1 MSKGDHLQTLLKNFV
16 DSQQEIEIAFLY
28 SNQGLLISKYL
39 KEEESSSN
47 TDDSEG
53 VYGAITTLV
62 DNLLNKI
69 SLEYKIGNYGTGS
82 FETADHRIVYVET
95 GSEAILMLVC
105 NYNINLNNLF
115 PIAYLVAEKITQLLE
130 DSFDFRF
137 NTLGIPNLN
146 IDESI
151 NIGLENF
158 EIKPAK
164 TIINGVYADHQI
176 KRTEN
181 VKKMFKLIV
190 LGDAA
195 VGKTTLV
202 NRFLRKEQIGDYRP
216 TLGINIA
223 TQNYYVQ
230 GYKDDIIQFLIF
242 DLAGQE
248 FFKRV
253 RHEYYTGANCAF
265 IVYDVTRKDTF
276 NEASN
281 FWFNDAR
288 KELGNIP
295 IVLVG
300 NKMDLVEQREVST
313 EEGVAEAS
321 KLGCS
326 FIETSALE
334 NLNVQDTFKIVGIGL
349 FFQSLEDLEDYD
361 EI

>member
-1 MSKGDHLQTLLKNFV
+1 MSKGEHLQTVLKNFV

-28 SNQGLLISKYL
+28 SNQGLLISKYI
-39 KEEESSSN
+39 KDEELSSN
-47 TDDSEG
+47 TDDSES
-53 VYGAITTLV
+53 VYGALTALV
-62 DNLLNKI
+62 DSLLNKI

-95 GSEAILMLVC
+95 GSEAILLLVC
-105 NYNINLNNLF
+105 SYKINLNKLF

-130 DSFDFRF
+130 DSFDFRY
-137 NTLGIPNLN
+137 NTLDIPNLN
-146 IDESI
+146 IDYSF

-158 EIKPAK
+158 EIKPPK
-164 TIINGVYADHQI
+164 TVIDGVYADHHI

-181 VKKMFKLIV
+181 IKKMFKLIV

-202 NRFLRKEQIGDYRP
+202 NRFLRKEQIKDYRP

-223 TQNYYVQ
+223 TQNYRIQ
-230 GYKDDIIQFLIF
+230 GYKDDTIQFLIF

-253 RHEYYTGANCAF
+253 RHEYYRGANCAF
-265 IVYDVTRKDTF
+265 IIYDATRKDTF
-276 NEASN
+276 KEATN
-281 FWFNDAR
+281 FWFYDAR

-295 IVLVG
+295 IVLVA
-300 NKMDLVEQREVST
+300 NKIDLVEQREVST
-313 EEGVAEAS
+313 GEGVAAAS

-334 NLNVQDTFKIVGIGL
+334 NVNVQDTFKIVGIGL
-349 FFQSLEDLEDYD
+349 FFQSLEDHEEND

>member
-1 MSKGDHLQTLLKNFV
+1 MSKGEYLQTLLKNFV

-28 SNQGLLISKYL
+28 SNQGLLISKYI
-39 KEEESSSN
+39 KEEQSSSN
-47 TDDSEG
+47 TDDSDS

-62 DNLLNKI
+62 DSLLNKI
-69 SLEYKIGNYGTGS
+69 SLEYKIGHYGTGS
-82 FETADHRIVYVET
+82 FETSEHRIVYVET

-105 NYNINLNNLF
+105 NYDINLNKLF

-130 DSFDFRF
+130 DSFDFRY
-137 NTLGIPNLN
+137 NTLDIPNLN
-146 IDESI
+146 IDNGF

-158 EIKPAK
+158 EINPPK
-164 TIINGVYADHQI
+164 TVIDGVYANHQI
-176 KRTEN
+176 KRNEN
-181 VKKMFKLIV
+181 IKKMFKLII

-202 NRFLRKEQIGDYRP
+202 NRFLRKEQVTDYRP

-223 TQNYYVQ
+223 TQNYHIQ
-230 GYKDDIIQFLIF
+230 GFKDDTIKFLIF

-253 RHEYYTGANCAF
+253 RHEYYKGANCAF
-265 IVYDVTRKDTF
+265 ITYDATRKDTF
-276 NEASN
+276 KEATN

-300 NKMDLVEQREVST
+300 NKIDLAEQREVST

-349 FFQSLEDLEDYD
+349 FFQSLEDLEDND

>member
-1 MSKGDHLQTLLKNFV
+1 MSKGEYLQTLLKNFV

-28 SNQGLLISKYL
+28 SNQGLLISKYI
-39 KEEESSSN
+39 KGKESSSN
-47 TDDSEG
+47 TDDSED

-62 DNLLNKI
+62 DSLLNKI
-69 SLEYKIGNYGTGS
+69 SLEYKIGHYGSGS
-82 FETADHRIVYVET
+82 FETSEHRIVYVET
-95 GSEAILMLVC
+95 GSEAILLLVC
-105 NYNINLNNLF
+105 NYDINLNKFF

-137 NTLGIPNLN
+137 NTLYIPDLNL
-146 IDESI
+146 DYSF

-164 TIINGVYADHQI
+164 TVIDGVYADHHI
-176 KRTEN
+176 KRNEN
-181 VKKMFKLIV
+181 IKKMFKLIV

-202 NRFLRKEQIGDYRP
+202 NRFLRKEQVNDYRP

-223 TQNYYVQ
+223 TQNYHIQ
-230 GYKDDIIQFLIF
+230 GYKDDTIEFLIF

-253 RHEYYTGANCAF
+253 RHEYYKGANCAF
-265 IVYDVTRKDTF
+265 IIYDVTRKETF
-276 NEASN
+276 KEATN
-281 FWFNDAR
+281 FWFEDAR
-288 KELGNIP
+288 KEMGNIP

-300 NKMDLVEQREVST
+300 NKIDLAEQREVSK
-313 EEGVAEAS
+313 EEGVAVAS
-321 KLGCS
+321 KLHSS

-334 NLNVQDTFKIVGIGL
+334 NVNVQDTFKIVGIGL
-349 FFQSLEDLEDYD
+349 FFQSLEDLED
-361 EI
+361 EGES

>member
-1 MSKGDHLQTLLKNFV
+1 MSKGEYLQTLLKNLV

-28 SNQGLLISKYL
+28 SNQGLLISKYVRD
-39 KEEESSSN
+39 KEPSSN
-47 TDDSEG
+47 TDDSDD

-62 DNLLNKI
+62 DGLLNKI
-69 SLEYKIGNYGTGS
+69 SLEYKIGHYGTGS
-82 FETADHRIVYVET
+82 FETSEHRIVYVET

-130 DSFDFRF
+130 DSFDFRY
-137 NTLGIPNLN
+137 NTLDVPNLN
-146 IDESI
+146 IDYSF

-158 EIKPAK
+158 EIKPPK
-164 TIINGVYADHQI
+164 TVINGVYANHQI
-176 KRTEN
+176 KRNEN
-181 VKKMFKLIV
+181 IKKMFKLIV

-202 NRFLRKEQIGDYRP
+202 NRFLRKEQMTDYRP

-223 TQNYYVQ
+223 TQNYRIQ
-230 GYKDDIIQFLIF
+230 GYKDDTIQFLIF

-253 RHEYYTGANCAF
+253 RHEYYIGANCAF
-265 IVYDVTRKDTF
+265 IVYDVTRRDTF
-276 NEASN
+276 KEATN

-288 KELGNIP
+288 KEMGNIP

-300 NKMDLVEQREVST
+300 NKIDLAEQREVST

-326 FIETSALE
+326 FIDTSALE
-334 NLNVQDTFKIVGIGL
+334 NINVQDTFKIVGIGL
-349 FFQSLEDLEDYD
+349 FFQSLEDLEDD
-361 EI
+361 EEI